1 MVSVGRRLR
10 VIGPTLGLMA
20 LWVLWFNSGFVGL
33 PSVTPDMSAV
43 FLLGPFAG
51 PFVGLVGP
59 VIGFDADPLAY
70 CIATGLPLLAMI
82 ASHPAYPRW
91 WTGILCVAGVLLWFL
106 LPGRFAMSLNFR
118 KSLRPRRKI
127 RPSQM

>member
-43 FLLGPFAG
+43 FLLG

-106 LPGRFAMSLNFR
+106 LSMSFIHQA
-118 KSLRPRRKI
+118 SA
-127 RPSQM
+127 